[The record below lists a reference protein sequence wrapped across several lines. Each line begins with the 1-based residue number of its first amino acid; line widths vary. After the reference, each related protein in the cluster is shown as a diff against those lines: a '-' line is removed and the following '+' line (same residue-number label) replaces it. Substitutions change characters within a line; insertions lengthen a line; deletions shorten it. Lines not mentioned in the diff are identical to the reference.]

1 MTTMLEPDPAA
12 QDRDATAPPTP
23 TGDGPTRRRF
33 LGLALA
39 GGAGATAVGL
49 AGGSAAAA
57 AAPAAT
63 GVTPASRAH
72 YEVFQPGRLGPLRLK
87 NRLVRSA
94 AYMNT
99 GSWHPET
106 EGEVTDETIRVH
118 REWAE
123 GEVSMT
129 MTGYMAVMA
138 YGKKRTHVCAY
149 DDKFIPGLTRL
160 ASAIHGVGN
169 DCRIVAEIGHD
180 GTSSPNLAP
189 PYSLSPT
196 GAEWGLRIGP
206 SGIDW
211 QGERTGHILT
221 LEEIDRF
228 TTDMA
233 EAARRLQEA
242 GFDGINIHGAHHY
255 LINTFLSPF
264 TNRRTD
270 RYGGSMEKRVEIV
283 REIVAKTRD
292 RVGKDFAIII
302 KLNCDDGEVD
312 DGTKEEV
319 DIRTFPRLALL
330 VEKAGVDA
338 IDVSG
343 DNPIRTGIDDPKE
356 QSYYQAYT
364 AKLQGLR
371 IPVILSGG
379 NRDVELL
386 EALYKKQKGNIDYFA
401 FARPLIRQPHLIKQW
416 RDGGDAK
423 SECINVS
430 LCFRAMGES
439 PPRTAHCVVLE
450 RLKQAQ
456 EEATA
461 SLGSGQAGIYGV

>member
-1 MTTMLEPDPAA
+1 MQTMDERDPTTPGHDP
-12 QDRDATAPPTP
+12 T
-23 TGDGPTRRRF
+23 TRRSF

-39 GGAGATAVGL
+39 GGAAATAGL
-49 AGGSAAAA
+49 AG
-57 AAPAAT
+57 APAAATAKTPTADVART
-63 GVTPASRAH
+63 GRAH
-72 YEVFQPGRLGPLRLK
+72 YAVFQPGNLGPLRLK
-87 NRLVRSA
+87 HRLVRSA

-99 GSWHPET
+99 GSWQPET
-106 EGEVTDETIRVH
+106 EGEVTDETVRIH

-123 GEVSMT
+123 GGVSMT

-138 YGKKRTHVCAY
+138 YGKKRTHVCAF
-149 DDKFIPGLTRL
+149 DDKFIPGLARL
-160 ASAIHGVGN
+160 AAAVHGVGN
-169 DCRIVAEIGHD
+169 DCKIVAEIGHD

-196 GAEWGLRIGP
+196 GIDWGLRIGP

-211 QGERTGHILT
+211 EGKQSGHILSA
-221 LEEIDRF
+221 EEIDRF

-233 EAARRLQEA
+233 EAARRLEEA

-255 LINTFLSPF
+255 LINTFISPF

-270 RYGGSMEKRVEIV
+270 RYGGSMEKRLEIV

-312 DGTKEEV
+312 DGTREEV
-319 DIRTFPRLALL
+319 DIHSFPRVALL

-343 DNPIRTGIDDPKE
+343 DNPIRTGIEDPRE
-356 QSYYQAYT
+356 QSYYKAYT
-364 AKLQGLR
+364 ARLHGLK

-379 NRDVELL
+379 NRNVDLL
-386 EALYKKQKGNIDYFA
+386 EALYEKQQGSIDFFA
-401 FARPLIRQPHLIKQW
+401 FARPLIRQPYLIKQW
-416 RDGGDAK
+416 LEGGDPG
-423 SECINVS
+423 SECIS
-430 LCFRAMGES
+430 TLLCFRAMGES

-461 SLGSGQAGIYGV
+461 WRDSGAGSIYGV

>member
-1 MTTMLEPDPAA
+1 MTTL
-12 QDRDATAPPTP
+12 DRNAT
-23 TGDGPTRRRF
+23 TRRRF
-33 LGLALA
+33 LELAALA
-39 GGAGATAVGL
+39 GGAGAAAAGL
-49 AGGSAAAA
+49 PGAPAAAA
-57 AAPAAT
+57 TRTAADVPST
-63 GVTPASRAH
+63 GRAH
-72 YEVFQPGRLGPLRLK
+72 YQVFQPGQLGPLRLK

-99 GSWHPET
+99 GSWQPET

-129 MTGYMAVMA
+129 MTGYMAVMP

-160 ASAIHGVGN
+160 AAAVHGVGK
-169 DCRIVAEIGHD
+169 DCKIVAEIGHD
-180 GTSSPNLAP
+180 GTSSPNLQP

-196 GAEWGLRIGP
+196 GVDWGLRIGP

-211 QGERTGHILT
+211 QGQTAGHVLT
-221 LEEIDRF
+221 VEEIDRF
-228 TTDMA
+228 TTAMA
-233 EAARRLQEA
+233 EAARRLKEA

-255 LINTFLSPF
+255 LINTFLSAY

-270 RYGGSMEKRVEIV
+270 RYGGSMEGRAEIV

-292 RVGKDFAIII
+292 RVGSDFAIII
-302 KLNCDDGEVD
+302 KLNCDEGPVD
-312 DGTKEEV
+312 DGIKDEIN
-319 DIRTFPRLALL
+319 IRTFPKLALL

-343 DNPIRTGIDDPKE
+343 NDPIRTGIEDPAE
-356 QSYYQAYT
+356 QSYYKAYT
-364 AKLQGLR
+364 AKLDGLK

-386 EALYKKQKGNIDYFA
+386 EELYVKQRGNIDFYA
-401 FARPLIRQPHLIKQW
+401 FARPLIRQPYLVKQW
-416 RDGGDAK
+416 LEGGAAK

-450 RLKQAQ
+450 RMKQAQ
-456 EEATA
+456 EEARLLHDA
-461 SLGSGQAGIYGV
+461 GQPGIFGA